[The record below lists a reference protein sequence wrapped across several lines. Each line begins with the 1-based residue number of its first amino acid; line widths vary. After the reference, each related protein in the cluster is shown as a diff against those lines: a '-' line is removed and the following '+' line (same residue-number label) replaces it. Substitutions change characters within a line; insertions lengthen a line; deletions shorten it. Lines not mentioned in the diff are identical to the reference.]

1 MSAARLRTI
10 EGALSVTRIAIILG
24 STRPGRHG
32 KAIADWVY
40 ESAQRRSD
48 ADYALVDLLD
58 YPLPHLDEPLP
69 ASAGQYANEHTANW
83 ARTINGFD
91 GYVFVTPEYNHST
104 TGVLKNALDYL
115 YTEWNDKAAGFVS
128 YGAAGGVRAV
138 EHLRLVAAELQLATV
153 RSQVALSFSTDFENF
168 QTFAPAASQAD
179 ALGVTLD
186 QVTAWASALA
196 TLRST
201 RSATAA

>member
-1 MSAARLRTI
+1 M
-10 EGALSVTRIAIILG
+10 
-24 STRPGRHG
+24 
-32 KAIADWVY
+32 
-40 ESAQRRSD
+40 
-48 ADYALVDLLD
+48 
-58 YPLPHLDEPLP
+58 
-69 ASAGQYANEHTANW
+69 
-83 ARTINGFD
+83 
-91 GYVFVTPEYNHST
+91 TPEYNHST

-153 RSQVALSFSTDFENF
+153 RSQVALSFYTDFENF
-168 QTFAPAASQAD
+168 QTFTPAASQAD

-196 TLRST
+196 PLRSA